1 MMKHNIITPKLLILE
16 YIFNIRNEISHK
28 SFVKIILG
36 TSKINV

>member
-1 MMKHNIITPKLLILE
+1 MMKHNIITPKLLILK
-16 YIFNIRNEISHK
+16 YIFNIRNEI